1 MRSVSRTSLTCWLRN
16 ATALLDGV
24 VFEAP
29 IVPYYATYES
39 EGETVVVGA
48 VFNWESPGIVFSTG
62 RLLRKQVDEA
72 L

>member
-1 MRSVSRTSLTCWLRN
+1 MFSVAIVTDVL
-16 ATALLDGV
+16 AALCNGAADGV

-29 IVPYYATYES
+29 VVPYYATYES
-39 EGETVVVGA
+39 KGETVVVGA
-48 VFNWESPGIVFSTG
+48 VFNWESSGIVFSTG